1 MKNTSQPPRLAH
13 RFFRWFCHPD
23 LLSPIEGDL
32 LELYHERVEERG
44 RLKANLQ
51 FIADVILLF
60 RPGIIRPAD
69 GYQQINQYGMFKNYL
84 KIGWRN
90 LLRNKGYSII
100 NIGGLSMGITIA
112 ILIGLWVNDELNYN
126 TNYENYDSIA
136 KVYRY
141 NTFSNTVET
150 NVFSITGLGTLLRSE
165 YGDYF
170 KHVAMVRGSEDRRV
184 LQFGENRFTQ
194 RGYLMQADGPAMLEL
209 EMEQGSW
216 KGYTGTNTILLSSSL
231 ADKLF
236 GDEDPLNQVI
246 QMDAKYDLK
255 VVGVYKDL
263 PGNAEFH
270 DATYFAPL
278 ELYFGGNM
286 DMNVWDNYNVFIY
299 VQLQPG
305 YTFEGVSEIIK
316 EAMLPHVDNRTAESN
331 PELFLLPMR
340 DWHLK
345 SEFEN
350 GVRVTS
356 SKLQSVWYF
365 SIIGCFVL
373 LLACINFMNL
383 STARSER
390 RAKEVG
396 IRKSMGSVK
405 SQLVYQFFSES
416 FLVAL
421 ISFVVA
427 IVLVQML
434 LPTFNSIADKNID
447 MPWGSLSFWIT
458 GLGITCITGILAGS
472 YPALYLSSFN
482 PVKVLKGTF
491 KIVHYNSAPRRILVV
506 FQFCISIMLIVG
518 TGIVYQQMMY
528 GKDRPV
534 GYTRE
539 GLISLRLGA
548 YENRGDLKTLRNEL
562 RATGMVSEIGEANYQ
577 VTSTLGWNDD
587 FRWRDREEDLS
598 GLNFNTIFVTH
609 GYAGA
614 VGLEFVDGRDFSP
627 EFSTD
632 AQGVIINETAAKN
645 LAIENP
651 IGETIIWNRN
661 GQGYPYTILGVVK
674 DMVKGSPF
682 ADTDP
687 SMLFLA
693 SWSLEYLYIR
703 INPQV
708 STHEAL
714 PEIKKSLA
722 TLLPSVPFDYTFAD
736 DDYNAKFKSEER
748 IGVLAAVF
756 SVLAIGISCLGL
768 LGLAS
773 FTAEQRTKEIGIRK
787 VLGASVVQIWQMLS
801 KEFVLLVTISCVIA
815 LPLSYWLMNNW
826 LENYEYR
833 TGISWYVFAFSGGTA
848 LLIAL
853 ITVSFQTIN
862 AGVSSPVKSLKAD

>member
-1 MKNTSQPPRLAH
+1 M
-13 RFFRWFCHPD
+13 
-23 LLSPIEGDL
+23 
-32 LELYHERVEERG
+32 ELYHERVEEKG
-44 RLKANLQ
+44 RYKANIN
-51 FIADVILLF
+51 FIMDIILLF
-60 RPGIIRPAD
+60 RPGIIRPSE
-69 GYQQINQYGMFKNYL
+69 GYQQINQYGMMKSYL
-84 KIGWRN
+84 KVGWRN

-100 NIGGLSMGITIA
+100 NIGGLSMGITVA
-112 ILIGLWVNDELNYN
+112 ILIGLWVYDELNFN
-126 TNYENYDSIA
+126 RFHKNYDSIA
-136 KVYRY
+136 KVYRN
-141 NTFSNTVET
+141 NTFSDYVGT

-165 YGDYF
+165 YGEYF
-170 KHVAMVRGSEDRRV
+170 KEVAMVKGSEDRRV
-184 LQFGENRFTQ
+184 IQFGENRFTQ
-194 RGYLMQADGPAMLEL
+194 RGYLMQSGGPAMLTL
-209 EMEQGSW
+209 DMLHGTYQA
-216 KGYTGTNTILLSSSL
+216 YTDKNTILISASL

-236 GDEDPLNQVI
+236 GNEDPLNQII
-246 QMDAKYDLK
+246 QMDSKYDLK

-263 PGNAEFH
+263 PKNTEFN

-278 ELYFGGNM
+278 ELYFDGNT
-286 DMNVWDNYNVFIY
+286 DMNVWNNYNVFIY

-316 EAMLPHVDNRTAESN
+316 DAMLPHVDERTAETN
-331 PELFLLPMR
+331 PELFLLPMSE
-340 DWHLK
+340 WHLN

-350 GVRVTS
+350 GVQVTS
-356 SKLQSVWYF
+356 SKMQSVWYF
-365 SIIGCFVL
+365 SIIGGFVL

-396 IRKSMGSVK
+396 IRKSIGSVR

-416 FLVAL
+416 LMVAL

-427 IVLVQML
+427 IVWVQML
-434 LPTFNSIADKNID
+434 LPYFNAIADKDIVL
-447 MPWGSLSFWIT
+447 PWGSFSFW
-458 GLGITCITGILAGS
+458 GVGIGIAFLTGILAGS

-482 PVKVLKGTF
+482 PIKVLKGTF
-491 KIVHYNSAPRRILVV
+491 KVGHYGSTPRRVLVV
-506 FQFCISIMLIVG
+506 IQFCISVMLIVG
-518 TGIVYQQMMY
+518 TVIVYQQMMY

-562 RATGMVSEIGEANYQ
+562 KATGMVSEIGEANYQ

-587 FRWRDREEDLS
+587 FRWRDRDEDLS
-598 GLNFNTIFVTH
+598 GLSFNTIFVTY

-614 VGLEFVDGRDFSP
+614 VGLEFVEGRDFSS
-627 EFSTD
+627 ELSTD
-632 AQGVIINETAAKN
+632 TEGVIINETAAKN
-645 LAIENP
+645 LGVENP
-651 IGETIIWNRN
+651 VGETIIWNRN
-661 GQGYPYTILGVVK
+661 GKGYPYTILGVVK

-687 SMLFLA
+687 SMFFLA

-748 IGVLAAVF
+748 IGVLAAIF
-756 SVLAIGISCLGL
+756 SALAIGISCLGL

-773 FTAEQRTKEIGIRK
+773 FTAAQRTKEIGIRK
-787 VLGASVVQIWQMLS
+787 VLGASVLQIWRMLCR
-801 KEFVLLVTISCVIA
+801 EFVLLVILACIIA
-815 LPLSYWLMNNW
+815 LPLAYLFMNSW
-826 LENYEYR
+826 LENYDYR
-833 TGISWYVFAFSGGTA
+833 TGISWYVFAISGATA
-848 LLIAL
+848 LLITL
-853 ITVSFQTIN
+853 ITVSFQAVK
-862 AGVSSPVKSLKAD
+862 AGISSPVKSLRAE